1 MCIAIS
7 IAAVLLVA
15 GLRAVNASPGEIQVG
30 LTVGILVTFI
40 TAVFR
45 FFDPIRD
52 LVLQYTMLQRAMAGG
67 QRIFEVLDTVPKIRD
82 KDDALELTEVEG
94 RVDFEHVNFS
104 YFEDVPVLVDFDLS
118 VEPGETIALVGHTGS
133 GKTTITSLISRGY
146 DVKEGSIKVDGNDI
160 RDIKRRSLTSFM
172 GVVLQSPYLFSGT
185 IRENIEYG
193 KPGATH
199 EEVEEAA
206 KAVGAHEFI
215 SQLSN
220 GYDHELNQRGQN
232 ISVGQR
238 QLLSFA
244 RAILAAPRILVLD
257 EATAYVDTRTEVVI
271 QKALRSLLQNRTS
284 FVIAHRLSTIREANR
299 IVVLEHGKIAE
310 VGTHEELLAKDGLY
324 SNLYKMTYEEQAAGP
339 LGEDIEVAR
348 RRQGDLQEGDQS
360 PQPAGGE

>member
-1 MCIAIS
+1 MMAAIFS
-7 IAAVLLVA
+7 FT
-15 GLRAVNASPGEIQVG
+15 GCSS
-30 LTVGILVTFI
+30 
-40 TAVFR
+40 
-45 FFDPIRD
+45 DP
-52 LVLQYTMLQRAMAGG
+52 
-67 QRIFEVLDTVPKIRD
+67 
-82 KDDALELTEVEG
+82 
-94 RVDFEHVNFS
+94 
-104 YFEDVPVLVDFDLS
+104 
-118 VEPGETIALVGHTGS
+118 EPG
-133 GKTTITSLISRGY
+133 
-146 DVKEGSIKVDGNDI
+146 D
-160 RDIKRRSLTSFM
+160 M
-172 GVVLQSPYLFSGT
+172 GAEENIGGT
-185 IRENIEYG
+185 IGYSAMSFKNPFFVVIKENL
-193 KPGATH
+193 
-199 EEVEEAA
+199 EEAA

-220 GYDHELNQRGQN
+220 GYDHELSQRGQN

>member
-1 MCIAIS
+1 
-7 IAAVLLVA
+7 
-15 GLRAVNASPGEIQVG
+15 
-30 LTVGILVTFI
+30 
-40 TAVFR
+40 
-45 FFDPIRD
+45 
-52 LVLQYTMLQRAMAGG
+52 
-67 QRIFEVLDTVPKIRD
+67 
-82 KDDALELTEVEG
+82 
-94 RVDFEHVNFS
+94 
-104 YFEDVPVLVDFDLS
+104 
-118 VEPGETIALVGHTGS
+118 
-133 GKTTITSLISRGY
+133 
-146 DVKEGSIKVDGNDI
+146 
-160 RDIKRRSLTSFM
+160 M

-199 EEVEEAA
+199 EEVEEAS
-206 KAVGAHEFI
+206 KAVGAHDFI

-220 GYDHELNQRGQN
+220 GYDHELSQRGQN

-348 RRQGDLQEGDQS
+348 RRLGDLQEGDQS

>member
-1 MCIAIS
+1 M
-7 IAAVLLVA
+7 
-15 GLRAVNASPGEIQVG
+15 
-30 LTVGILVTFI
+30 
-40 TAVFR
+40 
-45 FFDPIRD
+45 
-52 LVLQYTMLQRAMAGG
+52 
-67 QRIFEVLDTVPKIRD
+67 
-82 KDDALELTEVEG
+82 
-94 RVDFEHVNFS
+94 
-104 YFEDVPVLVDFDLS
+104 
-118 VEPGETIALVGHTGS
+118 
-133 GKTTITSLISRGY
+133 
-146 DVKEGSIKVDGNDI
+146 
-160 RDIKRRSLTSFM
+160 
-172 GVVLQSPYLFSGT
+172 
-185 IRENIEYG
+185 
-193 KPGATH
+193 
-199 EEVEEAA
+199 EEAA